1 MKRVLI
7 LIFLGCLNF
16 NIGNCQLLSKPSLT
30 VKDFE
35 KALTNAG
42 HLSKILERHNF
53 KYSFEGETKFDK
65 PWKIKN
71 PLIPYLRSLKSENWE
86 LKNQKDQSIFMVNIY
101 EWEPNHA
108 PHSDV
113 IKTISVMINRNTV
126 YADKM
131 NEFLEEIKNKYPN
144 KSKRYFRDSE
154 LYQQYG
160 QSFNVFTNDSKIEV
174 RSESVDTGY
183 GPFYK
188 LSFDLIK

>member
-7 LIFLGCLNF
+7 LLFLSCLNY
-16 NIGNCQLLSKPSLT
+16 NIGYCQLLSKPSLT

-42 HLSKILERHNF
+42 HLNKILKKHNF
-53 KYSFEGETKFDK
+53 KFSIEGETNFDE

-71 PLIPYLRSLKSENWE
+71 PLIPYPRSFKSENWE
-86 LKNQKDQSIFMVNIY
+86 LKNQKDQSIFMVKIY

-108 PHSDV
+108 PQAEV
-113 IKTISVMINRNTV
+113 IKTISVMINRNSV

-131 NEFLEEIKNKYPN
+131 NVFLEEIKNKYPN
-144 KSKRYFRDSE
+144 KSKRYFRNSE

-160 QSFNVFTNDSKIEV
+160 QSYNVFANDSKIEV

-183 GPFYK
+183 GPFYT